1 MNTEWFF
8 YGARGLYNGY
18 YKSFYKKSVMIEG
31 MQKCLDS
38 TTIDN
43 LYKFEQKILNPLVAA
58 TELFDISK
66 DLTLVNDGVEV
77 L

>member
-1 MNTEWFF
+1 
-8 YGARGLYNGY
+8 
-18 YKSFYKKSVMIEG
+18 MIEG